1 MKLNEIL
8 LIGGALLTALVLS
21 KGGAVSSILQN
32 ASIPLLSNEN
42 KIQPKITKVI
52 VTPPQFTQ
60 IDITQQLRNISNSE
74 LEKNL
79 GPFQKVLS
87 QTQNYISTQ
96 EKIINKKYGRG
107 QAGAFL
113 YPSDVKNIQNQ
124 YGPITNENTIQ
135 YFENNPEIRSQG
147 LTNQYNI
154 LIARRNVGKAEE
166 ILKRQQGDIDL
177 INEEYQ
183 TRFGGLSR
191 YG

>member
-147 LTNQYNI
+147 LTNQ
-154 LIARRNVGKAEE
+154 
-166 ILKRQQGDIDL
+166 
-177 INEEYQ
+177 
-183 TRFGGLSR
+183 
-191 YG
+191 